1 MKTNLLT
8 FCIFL
13 GSFFSISLAYGDD
26 IPTQGR
32 WDDEDYRS
40 ITALPPT
47 LSINNNVLSI
57 EFKDALDNLTIH
69 ITDENGN
76 IIYENILSGAMGDII
91 DIPIDGMQTG
101 AYQVI
106 LSHKLG
112 WLTGEFEI
120 RSLNSHRVFVIRI
133 GMARWNFNVS

>member
-57 EFKDALDNLTIH
+57 EFKDALGNLTIH
-69 ITDENGN
+69 ITDKNGN
-76 IIYENILSGAMGDII
+76 IIYENMLSCAMGDII

-120 RSLNSHRVFVIRI
+120 R
-133 GMARWNFNVS
+133 

>member
-47 LSINNNVLSI
+47 LSIDTSVRDNELCL
-57 EFKDALDNLTIH
+57 KAL
-69 ITDENGN
+69 
-76 IIYENILSGAMGDII
+76 
-91 DIPIDGMQTG
+91 
-101 AYQVI
+101 
-106 LSHKLG
+106 
-112 WLTGEFEI
+112 
-120 RSLNSHRVFVIRI
+120 
-133 GMARWNFNVS
+133 

>member
-1 MKTNLLT
+1 M
-8 FCIFL
+8 IFL
-13 GSFFSISLAYGDD
+13 HK
-26 IPTQGR
+26 
-32 WDDEDYRS
+32 EDGMMRIIVPS
-40 ITALPPT
+40 RVAPT

-106 LSHKLG
+106 L
-112 WLTGEFEI
+112 
-120 RSLNSHRVFVIRI
+120 RP
-133 GMARWNFNVS
+133 

>member
-1 MKTNLLT
+1 ML
-8 FCIFL
+8 
-13 GSFFSISLAYGDD
+13 ISNKIHYFRNFDL
-26 IPTQGR
+26 QS
-32 WDDEDYRS
+32 YR
-40 ITALPPT
+40 LH
-47 LSINNNVLSI
+47 NVLSI

-120 RSLNSHRVFVIRI
+120 R
-133 GMARWNFNVS
+133 

>member
-1 MKTNLLT
+1 MRIY
-8 FCIFL
+8 F
-13 GSFFSISLAYGDD
+13 
-26 IPTQGR
+26 
-32 WDDEDYRS
+32 
-40 ITALPPT
+40 
-47 LSINNNVLSI
+47 
-57 EFKDALDNLTIH
+57 
-69 ITDENGN
+69 

-120 RSLNSHRVFVIRI
+120 R
-133 GMARWNFNVS
+133 

>member
-47 LSINNNVLSI
+47 LSINNNVLRTRLLINPKLKRESLI
-57 EFKDALDNLTIH
+57 FSSVRIATPFK
-69 ITDENGN
+69 
-76 IIYENILSGAMGDII
+76 
-91 DIPIDGMQTG
+91 
-101 AYQVI
+101 
-106 LSHKLG
+106 
-112 WLTGEFEI
+112 I
-120 RSLNSHRVFVIRI
+120 R
-133 GMARWNFNVS
+133 

>member
-91 DIPIDGMQTG
+91 DIPVNGMRTG
-101 AYQVI
+101 TYQVI
-106 LSHKLG
+106 LTHKLG
-112 WLTGEFEI
+112 WLVGEFEI
-120 RSLNSHRVFVIRI
+120 K
-133 GMARWNFNVS
+133 

>member
-40 ITALPPT
+40 ITRCHPHCP
-47 LSINNNVLSI
+47 
-57 EFKDALDNLTIH
+57 
-69 ITDENGN
+69 
-76 IIYENILSGAMGDII
+76 
-91 DIPIDGMQTG
+91 
-101 AYQVI
+101 
-106 LSHKLG
+106 
-112 WLTGEFEI
+112 
-120 RSLNSHRVFVIRI
+120 
-133 GMARWNFNVS
+133 

>member
-47 LSINNNVLSI
+47 LSIDNNILSI

-69 ITDENGN
+69 ITDENSN
-76 IIYENILSGAMGDII
+76 IIYENTFSGAMGDII
-91 DIPIDGMQTG
+91 DIPVNGMRTG
-101 AYQVI
+101 TYQVI
-106 LSHKLG
+106 LTHKFG
-112 WLTGEFEI
+112 WLVGEFE
-120 RSLNSHRVFVIRI
+120 NQ
-133 GMARWNFNVS
+133 